1 SRLAAWNT
9 AYLEKK
15 AALKGKKLTRRDEA
29 DILYRAKALIG
40 NMTRESNAP
49 WQKGYA
55 SVITQFFG
63 YQARIMDQMIG
74 KQLTAGERARLFVA
88 YSMMYGMPVG
98 VAAGVGILPVRDIV
112 VRNMY
117 EMGMDPN
124 DPAAKPFIDGFVSA
138 FTNFAFGKDWNIASS
153 YGPGGLP
160 TFYDLF
166 RGDKEFS
173 DLLLGA
179 SGGIVADIL
188 SQSWEG
194 LVALRSETEDFEGGI
209 YNLVAEDVINVL
221 RNITTFDS
229 AHKIYQV
236 YNAGRWM
243 SKNGYDIAKMELP
256 DAVFAAITGLQPASI
271 EQAFSKRDAAKSL
284 KKQR

>member
-1 SRLAAWNT
+1 
-9 AYLEKK
+9 
-15 AALKGKKLTRRDEA
+15 
-29 DILYRAKALIG
+29 
-40 NMTRESNAP
+40 
-49 WQKGYA
+49 
-55 SVITQFFG
+55 
-63 YQARIMDQMIG
+63 
-74 KQLTAGERARLFVA
+74 
-88 YSMMYGMPVG
+88 
-98 VAAGVGILPVRDIV
+98 
-112 VRNMY
+112 MY

-160 TFYDLF
+160 TFYDFF

-284 KKQR
+284 KKQREEAMFDFIKRLKNARRMESGETRERVIRQLKAEMETWGFTGFEKSQINKRAWDSKTLEDISLEQFDKEMKRKRPAVNEQDSEGE